1 MNKVLLFDKS
11 EDRYVK
17 LADKRIEERDY
28 VGALALLFSA
38 MEKSSN
44 YEIYAKIARVY
55 SEIEQYE
62 LSNKYWFKYMY
73 SAPKDKVSRC
83 YESVASNLF
92 ELNNL
97 WGAAYYIHQKFI
109 TDGTVS
115 KEIAN
120 SEVLDLLSGEDKK
133 DSRYRLVYP
142 YDKADF
148 SMEIENA
155 RQALNADDFKMATKL
170 FESVP
175 IACLDEEALNDFSV
189 AYMMTE
195 DYESAEKV
203 CRESIKRYGETLGAF
218 CNLSTISQM
227 KGDRENCKY
236 YYDKAMQLKT
246 GDKGECY
253 KILNP
258 AIEVC
263 DHQIIKSCLE
273 QILTEKPNDLNIR
286 FYLAIAFV
294 NSYEYD
300 NALVELKKVYQHN
313 PFDSVV
319 AYYIDFVKSIKN
331 GDGEKERLLPLAYL
345 KALPKKV
352 VKRYEKDVKKL
363 LENPEKLPQEMKKES
378 VQKLVN
384 WGLTSREASDE
395 TMRLCAMILT
405 VLDDKTFK
413 EIAFEILL
421 NPEVALENKSLLVY
435 ALILK
440 GYKGKIAHASGMY
453 YAEVFLRKLSFKESE
468 ESRIYLTSY
477 ALCVS
482 RMLFRG
488 LEDFS
493 KMAKAT
499 NYLYKNFGKIIT
511 SAEVNNEELAGLIM
525 LYSGYEKYQSE
536 KEISRV
542 FEVSVNKLKKLKN
555 LTKTSVKEQEND
567 KNN

>member
-17 LADKRIEERDY
+17 LADKRIEEKDY

-44 YEIYAKIARVY
+44 YEIYEKIAIIY
-55 SEIEQYE
+55 SQIEQYE

-83 YESVASNLF
+83 YESVASNLY

-109 TDGTVS
+109 TDGVIA

-120 SEVLDLLSGEDKK
+120 QEVLDILSGENKK
-133 DSRYRLVYP
+133 DLRYRVVYP

-155 RQALNADDFKMATKL
+155 RQAINIDDFKMSISL

-189 AYMMTE
+189 AYMMDG
-195 DYESAEKV
+195 DYENAEKI
-203 CRESIKRYGETLGAF
+203 CRESIKRHGETMGAF

-227 KGDRENCKY
+227 KGDTENCKY
-236 YYDKAMQLKT
+236 YYDKAMQLKK
-246 GDKGECY
+246 GEKGECY

-258 AIEVC
+258 AIEVG
-263 DHQIIKSCLE
+263 DHKIIKVCLE
-273 QILTEKPNDLNIR
+273 EILTDKPNDLNIR
-286 FYLAIAFV
+286 FYLAIAFI
-294 NSYEYD
+294 NLYD
-300 NALVELKKVYQHN
+300 YDSALVELKKVYQHN

-319 AYYIDFVKSIKN
+319 VYYIDFVKKVKN
-331 GDGEKERLLPLAYL
+331 GDGEKERLLPLSYL
-345 KALPKKV
+345 KTLPKKV
-352 VKRYEKDVKKL
+352 VKGYEKKVKKL
-363 LENPEKLPQEMKKES
+363 LDNPEKLPQEIKKDS
-378 VQKLVN
+378 VKQLVN

-405 VLDDKTFK
+405 VLDDKMFR

-453 YAEVFLRKLSFKESE
+453 YAEVFLKKLAFKESE

-511 SAEVNNEELAGLIM
+511 SAEVNNEELAGLI
-525 LYSGYEKYQSE
+525 LLHSRYEKYESE
-536 KEISRV
+536 KEISRI

-555 LTKTSVKEQEND
+555 LTKTTVREQEND